1 MKTLGI
7 IVCTVRRS
15 PPFLE
20 AGFFKRLALE
30 GRRLGIELL
39 IFSPKHVDWE
49 RQRVNGWTYS
59 PEENRWVA
67 GEHPLPT
74 LVYDRCFYTDSNQFR
89 DYKPYVLRLDQSPH
103 VQLLG
108 RGLVGKWD
116 THLILSRN
124 SSLHP
129 YLPETR
135 KWDGPDKALIF
146 LNKHQKI
153 LIKPNG
159 GSHGRGVAAILK
171 IEGGYQVH
179 GRTRKNHLFRLSFD
193 EESYLKQW
201 LTRFVGNTRYVMQ
214 PYLKLSTPDGSPY
227 DLRMLIQ
234 KNERGDWK
242 TTGMAIRTGKPH
254 SLTSNLHGGGRAEKA
269 IPFLLRHFHR
279 DQVHDILKRIRWL
292 AAVVPPHIE
301 RHHGRLLELGLDV
314 GIDADG
320 RVWLLEVNSKPGR
333 SVFILSGQ
341 KEVFRQATLLPI
353 RVAQAILNRQTGG

>member
-30 GRRLGIELL
+30 GRRLGIGLL
-39 IFSPKHVDWE
+39 IFSPKHVDWN
-49 RQRVNGWTYS
+49 RLRVKGWTFS
-59 PEENRWVA
+59 PEAKQWIA

-89 DYKPYVLRLDQSPH
+89 DYKPFVQRLDQSPH

-124 SSLHP
+124 PSLLP
-129 YLPETR
+129 YLPETQ
-135 KWDGPDKALIF
+135 KWEGPDKALLF
-146 LNKHQKI
+146 MDQHEKI

-159 GSHGRGVAAILK
+159 GSHGKGVAAILQTA
-171 IEGGYQVH
+171 GGYQVH
-179 GRTRKNHLFRLSFD
+179 GRTRENRLFHLSFK
-193 EESYLKQW
+193 EESSLKQW
-201 LTRFVGNTRYVMQ
+201 LNRFVANTRYVMQ
-214 PYLKLSTPDGSPY
+214 PYLPLNTPEGRPY

-234 KNERGDWK
+234 KNERGEWK
-242 TTGMAIRTGKPH
+242 TTGMAIRTGKTH
-254 SLTSNLHGGGRAEKA
+254 GLTSNLHGGGRAEKA
-269 IPFLLRHFHR
+269 VPFLLRHFQR
-279 DQVHDILKRIRWL
+279 DQVSDIMEKIRWL

-314 GIDADG
+314 GIDTDG
-320 RVWLLEVNSKPGR
+320 RIWLLEVNSKPGR
-333 SVFILSGQ
+333 SVFVLSGQ
-341 KEVFRQATLLPI
+341 KEVFHQATLLPI

>member
-1 MKTLGI
+1 MRTLGI

-15 PPFLE
+15 PPFHE

-30 GRRLGIELL
+30 GRRLGVGLL
-39 IFSPKHVDWE
+39 IFSPKQVDWN
-49 RQRVNGWTYS
+49 RRRVKGWTFS
-59 PEENRWVA
+59 TEENRWVA

-74 LVYDRCFYTDSNQFR
+74 LVYDRCFYTHSSQYR
-89 DYKPYVLRLDQSPH
+89 EYKPFVMRLDKDPR

-124 SSLHP
+124 ASLLPH
-129 YLPETR
+129 LPETR
-135 KWDGPDKALIF
+135 KWEGPDKALSF
-146 LNKHQKI
+146 LRQHRKI
-153 LIKPNG
+153 VIKPNG
-159 GSHGRGVAAILK
+159 GSHGRGVAAIQHS
-171 IEGGYQVH
+171 GNGYQVH
-179 GRTRKNHLFRLSFD
+179 GRTRENRFFHLTFD
-193 EESYLKQW
+193 DESSLKQW
-201 LTRFVGNTRYVMQ
+201 LSRFVATTRYVMQ
-214 PYLKLSTPDGSPY
+214 PYLELNTPDGRPY

-234 KNERGDWK
+234 KNETGEWI

-254 SLTSNLHGGGRAEKA
+254 SLTSNLHGGGRAERA
-269 IPFLLRHFHR
+269 VPFLLRHFR
-279 DQVHDILKRIRWL
+279 QEQVEDIMEKIHWL

-314 GIDADG
+314 GIDTDG

-341 KEVFRQATLLPI
+341 KDVYRQATLLPI
-353 RVAQAILNRQTGG
+353 RVAQAIFNRQTGG